1 MIIETTHAL
10 VDSIRPMIDNP
21 LDGILP
27 DFSIFGAEFTEL
39 WQKIIAGI
47 WGIGII
53 LTIVFVIVGIIKM
66 GSASNGGNPQEYKSA
81 RTQAMWAGIALG
93 VLAALAVI
101 VGAILA
107 LVG

>member
-1 MIIETTHAL
+1 MRETIIWAA
-10 VDSIRPMIDNP
+10 IDNP
-21 LDGILP
+21 LDGIVP
-27 DFSIFGAEFTEL
+27 DFLSFGGAFTEL
-39 WQKIIAGI
+39 WQKLLAGL

-53 LTIVFVIVGIIKM
+53 LTVVFLIIAIVKM
-66 GSASNGGNPQEYKSA
+66 GSASSGGNPNEYKTA

-107 LVG
+107 LFG